1 MVFLIHTE
9 LRCTVNHTSDFS
21 LSFVVIKQLLNVAKL
36 LVLRSYCLL
45 GSNNAAVHSVYCA
58 TLVDAALF
66 SWPKIASQIYRHI
79 QQCQFVNRAGA
90 TRSPLSTDSLVEY
103 SFVHSHWR
111 AYPKS
116 PLYHSTPIPNPQQVN
131 SEHSS
136 STTPS
141 VSTPTKF
148 LIILRRIF
156 SFRYLGTFRRSVNER
171 RHIIQFKLRVYSPN
185 LFNIYFSCCICRL
198 GTDTFPFGQVI
209 KWIQPSGSNEC
220 LNTWGNKLCSSSED
234 RKEFIVLILWRCW
247 RI

>member
-1 MVFLIHTE
+1 MLQFIRYIVRPSSTQLCFHDRKLHLKYTDIFSNVNLWIALEPQEVRYQQTHLLNTALFIHTDE
-9 LRCTVNHTSDFS
+9 L
-21 LSFVVIKQLLNVAKL
+21 
-36 LVLRSYCLL
+36 
-45 GSNNAAVHSVYCA
+45 
-58 TLVDAALF
+58 
-66 SWPKIASQIYRHI
+66 
-79 QQCQFVNRAGA
+79 
-90 TRSPLSTDSLVEY
+90 
-103 SFVHSHWR
+103 
-111 AYPKS
+111 
-116 PLYHSTPIPNPQQVN
+116 IPNPLCITLRQYQIRN
-131 SEHSS
+131 KLTQ
-136 STTPS
+136 STHHQRRRPFQHQRN
-141 VSTPTKF
+141 F